1 MVMLDFAQLPPEI
14 NSALLYTGPGS
25 GPMLAAAAA
34 WERLAAELHT
44 IASSYEAL
52 ITGLTDGPWQGPA
65 AASMA
70 AAAAPQVA
78 WLRSTAGQAEQVAAQ
93 AVAAAGAY
101 EAAFAQTVPPPEIA
115 ANRALLMALLATN
128 FLGQNTAAIAATEAQ
143 YAEMWA
149 QDATAMYGYAGSSA
163 QATTLPS
170 FGPSSIAAGLAGV
183 GAQVNAV
190 ANALHGAANAQG
202 LYDVPRALFRMAGL
216 TSDPPLLNNYAAGLG
231 LTGHTWTPNGDGIV
245 VAGMFGDFVEGLT
258 GSPTVDGSTAFD
270 SYIRLISPLRLSTT
284 ASKDVEG
291 LAESLTHFAP
301 KAAEGAAHAAEAVL
315 PALGN
320 AAGGAAAGLRGAVA
334 GVGNAL
340 PIGGLSV
347 PASWAGSA
355 PVSNPIVVTAG
366 LNGLGNAAA
375 AEPATSAFGGMP
387 MMGAGGGRAAAG
399 YIAAPR
405 YGFKPTVVSHPL
417 AGG

>member
-1 MVMLDFAQLPPEI
+1 MLDFALLPPEI
-14 NSALLYTGPGS
+14 NSALMYSGPGA

-34 WERLAAELHT
+34 WEGLAGELHAA
-44 IASSYEAL
+44 ASAYQAVVTSL
-52 ITGLTDGPWQGPA
+52 IDGPWQGA
-65 AASMA
+65 SAASMA
-70 AAAAPQVA
+70 AAAAPQIA
-78 WLRSTAGQAEQVAAQ
+78 WLSSTARRADEAASQ

-101 EAAFAQTVPPPEIA
+101 EAAFAATVPPPEVA
-115 ANRALLMALLATN
+115 ANRALLMSLLATN
-128 FLGQNTAAIAATEAQ
+128 FLGQNTAAIAAAEAQ

-149 QDATAMYGYAGSSA
+149 QDTTAMYGYAGSSA
-163 QATTLPS
+163 QATTLPP
-170 FGPSSIAAGLAGV
+170 FGPGSLATGLSGV

-202 LYDVPRALFRMAGL
+202 LYDVPRTLLRMAGL
-216 TSDPPLLNNYAAGLG
+216 TSDPPGLTNPAAALG
-231 LTGHTWTPNGDGIV
+231 LTGHTWNSNGDGIV

-301 KAAEGAAHAAEAVL
+301 KAAEGAAHAAEAVA

-320 AAGGAAAGLRGAVA
+320 AVGGAVAGLRSAVA

-347 PASWAGSA
+347 PASWAGSV
-355 PVSNPIVVTAG
+355 PVSNPVVFTAG

-375 AEPATSAFGGMP
+375 AEPATSAFGGLP
-387 MMGAGGGRAAAG
+387 MMGTGGGRAAAG
-399 YIAAPR
+399 YVAAPR

>member
-1 MVMLDFAQLPPEI
+1 VDFAQLPPEV
-14 NSALLYTGPGS
+14 NSALMYAGPGS
-25 GPMLAAAAA
+25 GPLLAAAAA
-34 WERLAAELHT
+34 WEGLAGELLT
-44 IASSYEAL
+44 AASAYQAAVTSL
-52 ITGLTDGPWQGPA
+52 IDGPWQGPS

-70 AAAAPQVA
+70 AAAAAQIA
-78 WLRSTAGQAEQVAAQ
+78 WLSSTAGQADHAASQ

-101 EAAFAQTVPPPEIA
+101 EAAFAATVPPPEIA
-115 ANRALLMALLATN
+115 ANRALLMSLLATN
-128 FLGQNTAAIAATEAQ
+128 FLGQNTPAIAATEAQ
-143 YAEMWA
+143 YGEMWA
-149 QDATAMYGYAGSSA
+149 QDATAMYGYSGSSA
-163 QATTLPS
+163 QAATLPP
-170 FGPSSIAAGLAGV
+170 FGPGTIATGLSGLGQQIV
-183 GAQVNAV
+183 GA
-190 ANALHGAANAQG
+190 ANALHAGANAQG
-202 LYDVPRALFRMAGL
+202 LYDVPRTLFRLAGL

-245 VAGMFGDFVEGLT
+245 LAGMYGDIVEGLT
-258 GSPTVDGSTAFD
+258 GSATVDGSTAFD

-320 AAGGAAAGLRGAVA
+320 AAGGAVAGLRGAVA

-366 LNGLGNAAA
+366 LNDLGNAAAA

-399 YIAAPR
+399 YVAAPR